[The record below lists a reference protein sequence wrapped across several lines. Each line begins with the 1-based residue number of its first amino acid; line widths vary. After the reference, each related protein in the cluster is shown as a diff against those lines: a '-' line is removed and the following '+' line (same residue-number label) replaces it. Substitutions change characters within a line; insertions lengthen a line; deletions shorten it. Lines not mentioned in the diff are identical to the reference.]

1 MGATVKFKLNHPERK
16 KDNDLVS
23 INVFYY
29 STGQRIEL
37 ATGERIPKS
46 KWNGNRV
53 KPSYLGYDKINKHLT
68 SIEDQLNDLWR
79 HNKGVQGADLKN
91 LVKKIV
97 QGESQIEPAQTESK
111 TLSKYILTFI
121 KKCEEGKIIRS
132 ASTISQYKQTLD
144 ILEAFAKKDGIELSF
159 EAVTL
164 DFYYNLT
171 SYLWDTLKYND
182 NSVGKA
188 IKNLKM
194 FMQTSF
200 DDDLHNNMAFKKKK
214 FRKPSFET
222 NEIYLTSDEILKI
235 YNLDLHDSPELA
247 AHRDL
252 FVFNC
257 WVGVRFGDLC
267 SIRNEQIIQTKEG
280 KYLKVRTE
288 KTGED
293 VVIPFHPLC
302 EAIYSYYNGHL
313 PNIEKTQNPVFNIS
327 LKTIAAK
334 AELNDKFQSKNI
346 KRGKA
351 LITYYEKH
359 EMVCAHT
366 ARRSFATNC
375 YLMGVPSITIMAIT
389 GHRTEKAFLKY
400 IRVTKDQHAKIMM
413 NHFNTTPIMG
423 ALRKAN

>member
-16 KDNDLVS
+16 PKDVPVS
-23 INVFYY
+23 INLLYY
-29 STGQRIEL
+29 YQGNKIELSTGESVPS
-37 ATGERIPKS
+37 G

-53 KPSYLGYDKINKHLT
+53 KSSYENYDRINKHLT
-68 SIEDQLNDLWR
+68 RIEDELNDLWR
-79 HNKGVQGADLKN
+79 HNKGVQGIELKN
-91 LVKKIV
+91 LVKNIV
-97 QGESQIEPAQTESK
+97 QGETQITSPRTESN
-111 TLSKYILTFI
+111 TFSKYVLAFI
-121 KKCEEGKIIRS
+121 KKCEEGKIVRS
-132 ASTISQYKQTLD
+132 TSTISQYRQTLD
-144 ILEAFAKKDGIELSF
+144 ILEAFAKKEGVELSF
-159 EAVTL
+159 EAITL

-171 SYLWDTLKYND
+171 AYLWDDLSYND
-182 NSVGKA
+182 NSVGKTV
-188 IKNLKM
+188 KNLKM
-194 FMQTSF
+194 FMQNSF
-200 DDDLHNNMAFKKKK
+200 DEDLHTNLAFKKKK

-222 NEIYLTSDEILKI
+222 DEIYLTSDEILKI
-235 YNLDLHDSPELA
+235 YNLNLSDKPELA

-267 SIRNEQIIQTKEG
+267 SIRNEQIIQTNEG

-302 EAIYSYYNGHL
+302 EAIYSYYNGQL
-313 PNIEKTQNPVFNIS
+313 PRIEKKQNPTFNLS
-327 LKTIAAK
+327 LKTIASEAK
-334 AELNDKFQSKNI
+334 LTDKFQSKNI
-346 KRGKA
+346 RRGKA
-351 LITYYEKH
+351 DITYYEKH

-423 ALRKAN
+423 IIRKAQ